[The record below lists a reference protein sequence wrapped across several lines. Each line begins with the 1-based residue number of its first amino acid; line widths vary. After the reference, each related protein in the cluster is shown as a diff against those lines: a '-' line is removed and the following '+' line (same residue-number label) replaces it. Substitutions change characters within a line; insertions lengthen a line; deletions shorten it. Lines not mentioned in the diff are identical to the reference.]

1 MVPCPAGATTSRG
14 RPARPQAAPFRRPGP
29 SGPGPDDRPAYSR
42 PRCVR
47 EGGLLPC
54 ADPRPGRRS
63 GVCTMAQPRND
74 HPEKDARALAEDVLR
89 DPEIQRL
96 LAEPEH
102 RGLELPHSRQVYTN
116 RSLKMEE
123 ISLVGFDMDYTLAVY
138 SMRQIEELAFHM
150 TLERMVSRKGYPA
163 WLTGLKYDHEFVIR
177 GLVVD
182 KQYGNI
188 FKMDRHNHV
197 GRCYHGRRELK
208 LDERRALYQ
217 KNEKIRLSLPRFA
230 WIDTL
235 FSLPEACLYAE
246 IIEALEARKEPVD
259 YAQLYDD
266 TRDSIDEVHRDG
278 SLKSEVRKDLARYI
292 QRDPELPAALHK
304 LRSGGK
310 RLFIL
315 TNSLWDYTEA
325 VMSFILDGRL
335 AEYPSWR
342 NYFDYVIVGAQK
354 PAFFAEQR
362 PFSELDLEG
371 KILRPTVDA
380 LERGKVYEGGN
391 LFEFERLSGHAG
403 ENVLYVGGHIH
414 GDIIR
419 NRKASQWRTCFVVQE
434 LEREIEY
441 IEEHAA
447 EVQRLAELDELRT
460 QLDDLINHHK
470 VFLNQLDRK
479 LERGGPIP
487 ADLEQKR
494 QREKRDLELL
504 RRAVKG
510 TLAEGSEVEQRFE
523 RGANA
528 YWWLVFKE
536 GNQNSRFGEQVQD
549 YADLY
554 TSRVSNF
561 LYYSPMQVFRSPRAT
576 MPHERLLVRRG

>member
-1 MVPCPAGATTSRG
+1 MA
-14 RPARPQAAPFRRPGP
+14 
-29 SGPGPDDRPAYSR
+29 
-42 PRCVR
+42 
-47 EGGLLPC
+47 L
-54 ADPRPGRRS
+54 PRP
-63 GVCTMAQPRND
+63 
-74 HPEKDARALAEDVLR
+74 PEPGVLR
-89 DPEIQRL
+89 DPEVDRL
-96 LAEPEH
+96 LNQPDH
-102 RGLELPHSRQVYTN
+102 QGLELPHSRQVYTN
-116 RSLKMEE
+116 RSMNLEDTH
-123 ISLVGFDMDYTLAVY
+123 LVGFDMDYTLAVY
-138 SMRQIEELAFHM
+138 SMRQIEELAFRM
-150 TLERMVSRKGYPA
+150 TLERLVATKGYPA
-163 WLTGLKYDHEFVIR
+163 DLVCLRYDHEFVIR

-182 KQYGNI
+182 KAFGNI

-217 KNEKIRLSLPRFA
+217 TNEKIRLSLPRFA

-246 IIEALEARKEPVD
+246 IIEALEARGIDID
-259 YAQLYDD
+259 YHKLYDD
-266 TRDSIDEVHRDG
+266 TRDTIDEVHRDG
-278 SLKSEVRKDLARYI
+278 SLKTELKKDLGKYI
-292 QRDPELPAALHK
+292 EPDPELASALHK

-310 RLFIL
+310 RLFVL
-315 TNSLWDYTEA
+315 TNSLWDYTDP
-325 VMSFILDGRL
+325 VMSYLLDGRL
-335 AEYPSWR
+335 PEYPSWR

-354 PAFFAEQR
+354 PAFFAEQH
-362 PFSELDLEG
+362 PFVELSPEG
-371 KILRPTVDA
+371 TILRPTVEA

-403 ENVLYVGGHIH
+403 ESVLYVGDHIY

-441 IEEHAA
+441 IEQHAA

-460 QLDDLINHHK
+460 RLDDLINHHK
-470 VFLNQLDRK
+470 LILNQLDRK
-479 LERGGPIP
+479 LERAGPVP
-487 ADLEQKR
+487 ADLEQRR

-504 RRAVKG
+504 RRAFKA
-510 TLAEGSEVEQRFE
+510 TLAESGEVEQRFE
-523 RGANA
+523 RRANA
-528 YWWLVFKE
+528 YWGLVFKE
-536 GNQNSRFGEQVQD
+536 GNENSRFGEQVQD

-576 MPHERLLVRRG
+576 MPHERVSVRRG

>member
-1 MVPCPAGATTSRG
+1 
-14 RPARPQAAPFRRPGP
+14 
-29 SGPGPDDRPAYSR
+29 
-42 PRCVR
+42 
-47 EGGLLPC
+47 
-54 ADPRPGRRS
+54 
-63 GVCTMAQPRND
+63 MALPRND
-74 HPEKDARALAEDVLR
+74 LAEKDARAQAEDVLR

-96 LAEPEH
+96 LDEPEH

-123 ISLVGFDMDYTLAVY
+123 ISVVGFDMDYTLAVY

-150 TLERMVSRKGYPA
+150 TLERLVARKGYPA
-163 WLTGLKYDHEFVIR
+163 YLTGLKYDHEFVIR

-182 KQYGNI
+182 KDFGNI

-246 IIEALEARKEPVD
+246 IIEAFEARKEPVD
-259 YAQLYDD
+259 YHKLYDD
-266 TRDSIDEVHRDG
+266 TRECIDEVHRDG
-278 SLKSEVRKDLARYI
+278 SLKTELRKDLARYI

-315 TNSLWDYTEA
+315 TNSLWDYTDA
-325 VMSFILDGRL
+325 VMSFVLDGRL
-335 AEYPSWR
+335 PEYPSWR
-342 NYFDYVIVGAQK
+342 NYFDSVIVGAQK

-362 PFSELDLEG
+362 PFVELAPDG
-371 KILRPTVDA
+371 KILRPSVDA
-380 LERGKVYEGGN
+380 FERGKVYEGGN

-403 ENVLYVGGHIH
+403 ESVLYVGDHIY

-441 IEEHAA
+441 IEQHA
-447 EVQRLAELDELRT
+447 EDVQRLSELDELRT
-460 QLDDLINHHK
+460 RLDDLVNHHK
-470 VFLNQLDRK
+470 LILNQLDRK
-479 LERGGPIP
+479 LERSGPMP
-487 ADLEQKR
+487 TDLEQRR

-504 RRAVKG
+504 RRAFKA
-510 TLAEGSEVEQRFE
+510 TLAESSEVEQRFE

-528 YWWLVFKE
+528 YWGLVFKE
-536 GNQNSRFGEQVQD
+536 GNENSRFGEQVQD

-561 LYYSPMQVFRSPRAT
+561 LYYSPMQVFRSPRAI
-576 MPHERLLVRRG
+576 MPHERVTVRRG